1 MDTQEHVISEGGASD
16 PGPEHEDDP
25 SATLA
30 SALNP
35 MQIQVLGI
43 VVRSTSDFVPLTS
56 RVAQDLL
63 RDFLF

>member
-30 SALNP
+30 STLNP
-35 MQIQVLGI
+35 MQIQVPGI
-43 VVRSTSDFVPLTS
+43 VVRPTSDFVPLT
-56 RVAQDLL
+56 
-63 RDFLF
+63 